1 MGVIINKGHIDWRSS
16 REPFLLETL
25 IEKKI
30 YKKWLKCTNIHIFHF
45 LITMDRERKHIHDG
59 CILIVKINISITI
72 TEHKE
77 VYGIQSG
84 CQQMT

>member
-1 MGVIINKGHIDWRSS
+1 
-16 REPFLLETL
+16 
-25 IEKKI
+25 
-30 YKKWLKCTNIHIFHF
+30 
-45 LITMDRERKHIHDG
+45 MDRERKHIHDG